1 MEPWCLL
8 VALMSLDVG
17 GAVTMKEPAEKK
29 LHDHLLGERYS
40 NLIRPTGNSSVK
52 LTVKLG
58 LRLSQLLEI
67 DEKNQIMT
75 TSVWLRQEWF
85 DLRLRWDPRSYG
97 GNPGHSH
104 PVRESLETR
113 YSTL

>member
-67 DEKNQIMT
+67 
-75 TSVWLRQEWF
+75 V
-85 DLRLRWDPRSYG
+85 
-97 GNPGHSH
+97 
-104 PVRESLETR
+104 
-113 YSTL
+113 STYQYYKYYFSDQYLTVIWHNVEYHLCALILYYITY

>member
-67 DEKNQIMT
+67 
-75 TSVWLRQEWF
+75 V
-85 DLRLRWDPRSYG
+85 
-97 GNPGHSH
+97 
-104 PVRESLETR
+104 
-113 YSTL
+113 STYQYCKFYFSDQYNCNMA